1 MILVLLFRLRSL
13 DLESSQNGDTRAK
26 KSSMSSRK
34 RQAASRKTGN
44 GINNVAFEDEKGNGR
59 KARKEDGSTEE
70 SNHDFNR
77 DSIYRFAVNPL
88 FSGPTDVVEE
98 GEHQTRVDGQRLPFR
113 NTLYL
118 PSSTS
123 YDTGEAEFTFDNQY
137 NIVEQGL
144 PSPANVDEGAHN
156 GSNANEEEVQEEEKS
171 LSAKQEKEATELEVG
186 EIEANK
192 IASEEARE
200 EDETDKEV
208 FIEFQNE
215 KTGFGSEMSDY
226 GIATEKNASSES
238 TILPTMS
245 NANKFEDSASPLE
258 IF

>member
-1 MILVLLFRLRSL
+1 M
-13 DLESSQNGDTRAK
+13 
-26 KSSMSSRK
+26 
-34 RQAASRKTGN
+34 
-44 GINNVAFEDEKGNGR
+44 
-59 KARKEDGSTEE
+59 
-70 SNHDFNR
+70 
-77 DSIYRFAVNPL
+77 
-88 FSGPTDVVEE
+88 
-98 GEHQTRVDGQRLPFR
+98 
-113 NTLYL
+113 
-118 PSSTS
+118 
-123 YDTGEAEFTFDNQY
+123 
-137 NIVEQGL
+137 

-258 IF
+258 MYIYNMFDFRINSS